1 MIFNYTIEALKA
13 MPTLELRVLFR
24 VASEAARLPSP
35 KTAMAAR
42 QTCLQVQLTLSLKR

>member
-24 VASEAARLPSP
+24 VASEASRRPSP
-35 KTAMAAR
+35 KEAMAAR
-42 QTCLQVQLTLSLKR
+42 QTSLQVQVALSLKR